1 MIFELMLVGL
11 LALGCDSASYA
22 YNPVPSLVTNTLDA
36 SATGYS
42 LYYRTPPGTTWTL
55 LVSAPCAW
63 IDTTLT
69 GAVVGSY
76 DTLLECESLNIPY
89 EHTCEK
95 YCQLAELGEP
105 ILRHTTALNAT
116 PVDNLVEWCATAW
129 NVAGESACSNIV
141 ETCTSPWMEI
151 GE

>member
-22 YNPVPSLVTNTLDA
+22 YNPVPSLVTNTLNE

-55 LVSAPCAW
+55 LVSAPCYW
-63 IDTTLT
+63 IAID
-69 GAVVGSY
+69 GSGFPIQGWY
-76 DTLLECESLNIPY
+76 DTLLECTDVPY
-89 EHTCEK
+89 ASYCEH

-105 ILRHTTALNAT
+105 ILRHTTTLNAT